1 VDRELQFTNG
11 ITFGPDQHLYV
22 AESLTGNI
30 YRYEYREGRVV
41 GARELF
47 GNVIERFDP
56 AVLKGPDGMKFGA
69 DGCLYVA
76 VFGQGN
82 VTVLDRAGA
91 VVRRMK
97 TEGSFPT
104 NLVFGPDGERRIYVT
119 EVESGSVQIFD
130 VGTDGWPLNF

>member
-1 VDRELQFTNG
+1 
-11 ITFGPDQHLYV
+11 
-22 AESLTGNI
+22 
-30 YRYEYREGRVV
+30 
-41 GARELF
+41 
-47 GNVIERFDP
+47 
-56 AVLKGPDGMKFGA
+56 
-69 DGCLYVA
+69 

-82 VTVLDRAGA
+82 VTVLDRAGK
-91 VVRRMK
+91 VVHRMK